1 MIFEEAHVVATP
13 FADRIRLGG
22 TMEFDG
28 MQPRFDQCCVDAIVA
43 SLRTFVELDF
53 GVASDTWAGGRP
65 MSPDGL
71 PLLGRPKD
79 LSNVVMAG
87 GHGMFG
93 LSLAPATALVVSE
106 LIGDGRADTDLAA
119 FHPDRFTLRRL
130 VA

>member
-1 MIFEEAHVVATP
+1 MATP

-28 MQPRFDQCCVDAIVA
+28 MQPRFDQCRVDAIVA

-53 GVASDTWAGGRP
+53 GAASDTW
-65 MSPDGL
+65 
-71 PLLGRPKD
+71 
-79 LSNVVMAG
+79 AG